1 MKIGSLCSGYGGL
14 DMAAEAFYDANTAW
28 MCDVDK
34 YASIVIQ
41 ERWGVPNLGDMKEVD
56 WSNVEPVDI
65 LTAGY
70 PCQPF
75 STAGQRKGSADE
87 RHLWPYIKEIISHLQ
102 PSRVILENVRGHLTL
117 GFKEVLQDLTQIGY
131 DARWAIVRAS
141 DVGAPH
147 RRERLF
153 CVAQPTDSNSV
164 RFDIREF
171 ATTRHQ
177 GQSQSESAECCEIAT
192 NTEGGGSRIQSERNQ
207 TPYSKFRNDIETITN
222 PDDSRGFGDSQG
234 SSRRPDSRTST
245 NPDGNEQSGDRQ
257 AQGLGSRFNTRNQMR
272 LQRAPNPLELGKLNP
287 KFVEYMM
294 GLPVGWV
301 TDLDISRSQQLKLLG
316 NGVVPQQAY
325 YAIDKLERL

>member
-14 DMAAEAFYDANTAW
+14 DMAVEAFYGAETAW
-28 MCDVDK
+28 MCDIDK
-34 YASIVIQ
+34 YASIVIR
-41 ERWGVPNLGDMKEVD
+41 ERWGLPNLGDMKSVD

-117 GFKEVLQDLTQIGY
+117 GFKEVLQDLTEIGY

-147 RRERLF
+147 QRARLF
-153 CVAQPTDSNSV
+153 VIAYPNSQTHNKSRRTD
-164 RFDIREF
+164 RTI
-171 ATTRHQ
+171 
-177 GQSQSESAECCEIAT
+177 SESSGEVINGSDRNEYRSGVEIAT
-192 NTEGGGSRIQSERNQ
+192 NTQSGGTGIQPERDQ
-207 TPYSKFRNDIETITN
+207 ETYTQLRNNPESITN
-222 PDDSRGFGDSQG
+222 PNCDEQPR
-234 SSRRPDSRTST
+234 
-245 NPDGNEQSGDRQ
+245 DGQTQR
-257 AQGLGSRFNTRNQMR
+257 LGRRFNTRDQMR
-272 LQRAPNPLELGKLNP
+272 LQRTPNPLELGKLNP
-287 KFVEYMM
+287 QFVEYMM

-301 TDLDISRSQQLKLLG
+301 TDLEISRSQQLKLLG

>member
-14 DMAAEAFYDANTAW
+14 DMAVEAFYGAETAF
-28 MCDVDK
+28 MCDIDK
-34 YASIVIQ
+34 YASIVIK
-41 ERWGVPNLGDMKEVD
+41 ERWGVPNLGDMKQVD

-117 GFKEVLQDLTQIGY
+117 GFKEVLQDLTEIGY

-141 DVGAPH
+141 DVGSPH
-147 RRERLF
+147 QRARLF
-153 CVAQPTDSNSV
+153 V
-164 RFDIREF
+164 
-171 ATTRHQ
+171 
-177 GQSQSESAECCEIAT
+177 IAYP
-192 NTEGGGSRIQSERNQ
+192 NG
-207 TPYSKFRNDIETITN
+207 K
-222 PDDSRGFGDSQG
+222 GFQG
-234 SSRRPDSRTST
+234 S
-245 NPDGNEQSGDRQ
+245 GNEVNDVANGITADAYSQTGKQLRRANRAISSEGSKIINGTNRQERWDRFEITK
-257 AQGLGSRFNTRNQMR
+257 REIPT
-272 LQRAPNPLELGKLNP
+272 PLDRDKLNP

-301 TDLDISRSQQLKLLG
+301 TDLNISRSQQLKLLG

-325 YAIDKLERL
+325 YAINKLERL

>member
-14 DMAAEAFYDANTAW
+14 DMAVEAFYKAETAF
-28 MCDVDK
+28 MCDIDK
-34 YASIVIQ
+34 YASIVIK
-41 ERWGVPNLGDMKEVD
+41 ERWGVPNLGDMKQVD

-147 RRERLF
+147 RRARLF
-153 CVAQPTDSNSV
+153 VIAYPNSK
-164 RFDIREF
+164 
-171 ATTRHQ
+171 THN
-177 GQSQSESAECCEIAT
+177 QSRRADRTIPESASEVI
-192 NTEGGGSRIQSERNQ
+192 NGSDRNEHG
-207 TPYSKFRNDIETITN
+207 SGIEVVAN
-222 PDDSRGFGDSQG
+222 PNCD
-234 SSRRPDSRTST
+234 
-245 NPDGNEQSGDRQ
+245 EQSRDRQ

>member
-14 DMAAEAFYDANTAW
+14 DMAVEAFYGAETAF
-28 MCDVDK
+28 MCDIDK
-34 YASIVIQ
+34 YASIVIK
-41 ERWGVPNLGDMKEVD
+41 ERWGVPNLGDMKQVD

-87 RHLWPYIKEIISHLQ
+87 RHLWPYIKEIISHLR

-153 CVAQPTDSNSV
+153 CVAQPTNTDCI
-164 RFDIREF
+164 RFNIRESGK
-171 ATTRHQ
+171 TGNQ
-177 GQSQSESAECCEIAT
+177 GQSQSQPSQCRKTFTDADCERLQGTWHKANDVT
-192 NTEGGGSRIQSERNQ
+192 NGV
-207 TPYSKFRNDIETITN
+207 ITN
-222 PDDSRGFGDSQG
+222 SNCD
-234 SSRRPDSRTST
+234 
-245 NPDGNEQSGDRQ
+245 EQSRDRQ
-257 AQGLGSRFNTRNQMR
+257 TQGLGSRFNTRNQMR
-272 LQRAPNPLELGKLNP
+272 LQGAPNPLELGKLNP

>member
-14 DMAAEAFYDANTAW
+14 DMAVEAFYGAETAF
-28 MCDVDK
+28 MCDIDK
-34 YASIVIQ
+34 YASIVIK
-41 ERWGVPNLGDMKEVD
+41 ERWGVPNLGDMKQVD
-56 WSNVEPVDI
+56 WSNIELVDI

-117 GFKEVLQDLTQIGY
+117 GFKEVLQDLTEIGY

-153 CVAQPTDSNSV
+153 CVAQPTDSNSSTRQQSRRANRSIFRPASKV
-164 RFDIREF
+164 IDGSDRNEYRSGIETATDPTSKGFQREINEKS
-171 ATTRHQ
+171 
-177 GQSQSESAECCEIAT
+177 GLKCCSQSIT
-192 NTEGGGSRIQSERNQ
+192 NTNCDEQPR
-207 TPYSKFRNDIETITN
+207 
-222 PDDSRGFGDSQG
+222 
-234 SSRRPDSRTST
+234 
-245 NPDGNEQSGDRQ
+245 DGQ

-272 LQRAPNPLELGKLNP
+272 LQTAPNPLELGKLNP

>member
-1 MKIGSLCSGYGGL
+1 
-14 DMAAEAFYDANTAW
+14 MAVEAFYKAETAF
-28 MCDVDK
+28 MCDIDK
-34 YASIVIQ
+34 YASIVIK
-41 ERWGVPNLGDMKEVD
+41 ERWGVPNLGDMKQVD

-87 RHLWPYIKEIISHLQ
+87 RHLWPYIKEIVSHLQ

-117 GFKEVLQDLTQIGY
+117 GFKEVLQDLAEIGY

-153 CVAQPTDSNSV
+153 CVAQPTHPNSI
-164 RFDIREF
+164 RFDLRELGK
-171 ATTRHQ
+171 ARHQ
-177 GQSQSESAECCEIAT
+177 GQSQSESPQCCETTSNT
-192 NTEGGGSRIQSERNQ
+192 NSEGLQGTGNETNDITEGSSSN
-207 TPYSKFRNDIETITN
+207 TN
-222 PDDSRGFGDSQG
+222 CD
-234 SSRRPDSRTST
+234 
-245 NPDGNEQSGDRQ
+245 EQSRDRK
-257 AQGLGSRFNTRNQMR
+257 AQGLGSRFNTRYQMR
-272 LQRAPNPLELGKLNP
+272 LQGAPNPLELGKLNP